1 MDDRVLLAHGS
12 GGVLSHELIEDVFA
26 RHFANPLL
34 DPLGDSAVA
43 DTLPPGRLAFT
54 TDSYVVQPLFFPGG
68 DIGKLAVCGTVNDV
82 AVVGATPLYLSA
94 GFILEEGLP
103 MATLQ
108 RIVVSMA
115 ETAQAAGVQIVTGDT
130 KVVNRGAADGLFI
143 NTAGVGVVPVGVA
156 LGPRHMCPGDAI
168 LVNGTLGDHG
178 IAVMLKREGLA
189 FGSTLESDCAPLNGL
204 VATILHA
211 APGMVRCMRDA
222 TRGGLATVLNEWV
235 TPGMGARLV
244 SCSSGS
250 GPHTASGDSHPE
262 SIASGPEAA
271 DAGGRAC
278 PERSRRNLGIE
289 IEEADIP
296 VREGVR
302 AACEFLGLDPLYAAN
317 EGKLVVAVA
326 PEAGEA
332 VLTALRAHPLGGDAA
347 LIGHVTAEHAG
358 RVVIRTP
365 YGGRRILQMLTGAQL
380 PRIC

>member
-1 MDDRVLLAHGS
+1 MRDHILLAHGS
-12 GGVLSHELIEDVFA
+12 GGVLSHELIEGVFA

-43 DTLPPGRLAFT
+43 DALPPGRLAFT

-94 GFILEEGLP
+94 GFILEEGLSLE
-103 MATLQ
+103 TLQ

-115 ETAQAAGVQIVTGDT
+115 KTARDAGVQIVTGDT
-130 KVVNRGAADGLFI
+130 KVVNRGAADGVFI
-143 NTAGVGVVPVGVA
+143 NTAGVGVVPPGVA
-156 LGPRHMCPGDAI
+156 LGPHHLRPGDVI
-168 LVNGTLGDHG
+168 LVNGTVGDHG
-178 IAVMLKREGLA
+178 IAVMLKREGMA

-204 VATILHA
+204 IAALLSA

-235 TPGMGARLV
+235 MQKGATKGASDLPPSETPL
-244 SCSSGS
+244 
-250 GPHTASGDSHPE
+250 TGDE
-262 SIASGPEAA
+262 V
-271 DAGGRAC
+271 
-278 PERSRRNLGIE
+278 GIE
-289 IEEADIP
+289 IEEAHIP

-317 EGKLVVAVA
+317 EGKFVVAVA
-326 PEAGEA
+326 PDAA
-332 VLTALRAHPLGGDAA
+332 DAALAALREHPLGREAA
-347 LIGHVTAEHAG
+347 RIGQVTAEHAG

>member
-1 MDDRVLLAHGS
+1 MDDRILLAHGS
-12 GGVLSHELIEDVFA
+12 GGVLSHELIENVFA
-26 RHFANPLL
+26 CHFANSLL

-43 DTLPPGRLAFT
+43 DALPSGRVAFT

-94 GFILEEGLP
+94 AFILEEGLP
-103 MATLQ
+103 METLQ
-108 RIVVSMA
+108 RVVVSMA
-115 ETAQAAGVQIVTGDT
+115 KTAGTAGVQIVTGDT

-143 NTAGVGVVPVGVA
+143 NTAGVGVVPVGLA
-156 LGPRHMCPGDAI
+156 LGPRYLCPGDAI

-178 IAVMLKREGLA
+178 IAVMLKREGLV

-204 VATILHA
+204 VAAVLNA

-235 TPGMGARLV
+235 TPARIGARSSDPHAV
-244 SCSSGS
+244 SG
-250 GPHTASGDSHPE
+250 A
-262 SIASGPEAA
+262 
-271 DAGGRAC
+271 
-278 PERSRRNLGIE
+278 GIE
-289 IEEADIP
+289 LEEADVP

-317 EGKLVVAVA
+317 EGKLVIAVA
-326 PEAGEA
+326 PEAAEA
-332 VLTALRAHPLGGDAA
+332 ALAALRAHPLGRDAA

-358 RVVIRTP
+358 RVVMRTP